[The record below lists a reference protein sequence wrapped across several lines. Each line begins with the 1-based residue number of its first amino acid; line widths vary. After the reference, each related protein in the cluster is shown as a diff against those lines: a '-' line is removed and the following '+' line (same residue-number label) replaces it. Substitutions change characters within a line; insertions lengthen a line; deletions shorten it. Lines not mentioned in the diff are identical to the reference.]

1 MADAVLRKRAKKMNL
16 KWILVAGLIC
26 LGLGNGQAAP
36 LTSIGVS
43 VADLGNPFF
52 VQIAET
58 VTDKA
63 RELVGHPVEVIVR
76 SSAYDLNRQRRQI
89 QEFIHLKVDL
99 IILTAADSVK
109 IEKDVRLAQNA
120 GIRVIAVDINAAGAD
135 VTITTDNVQA
145 GAIACQYLAQR
156 LGEKGNVVIINGATI
171 SSVIDRVAGCKDVL
185 ARYPDIHLLSDQ
197 LNGGGTIEGGLEV
210 MTYLINAYGHIHGVF
225 AINDPSAQGA
235 VMAAWQADRHDFIIT
250 SVDGAP
256 VARQSLKHADGPWV
270 ASAAQFPRQM
280 AELAVETGLSLLQG
294 EPVAIKTILIPAEL
308 ITAENIDQYKG
319 WGELTNTKIK

>member
-1 MADAVLRKRAKKMNL
+1 MKM
-16 KWILVAGLIC
+16 KWIVAAMLIC
-26 LGLGNGQAAP
+26 LSAETVQAAE

-52 VQIAET
+52 VQIAKSI
-58 VTDKA
+58 TDRA
-63 RELVGHPVEVIVR
+63 RELAGEKVKVIIR
-76 SSAYDLNRQRRQI
+76 SSAYDLDRQRHQI
-89 QEFIHLKVDL
+89 HEFIQMKVDL
-99 IILTAADSVK
+99 IILTAADSIK

-145 GAIACQYLAQR
+145 GEIACEYLAQR
-156 LGEKGNVVIINGATI
+156 LNGKGNVVIINGAFI
-171 SSVIDRVAGCKDVL
+171 SSVIDRVAGCKKVL
-185 ARYPDIHLLSDQ
+185 GKYPDIHLLSDQ

-210 MTYLINAYGHIHGVF
+210 MTYLINAYARIDGVF

-235 VMAAWQADRHDFIIT
+235 VMAARQAGRKEFIIT

-256 VARQSLKHADGPWV
+256 AARKALTHADSPWV

-280 AELAVETGLSLLQG
+280 AELAVETGLSLLR
-294 EPVAIKTILIPAEL
+294 EKPVESKIILIPAQL
-308 ITAENIDQYKG
+308 ITAAKIDQYEG
-319 WGELTNTKIK
+319 WGEQTLLQRQP